1 MKQILTD
8 ELLQEAAR
16 KVQNAMLNSLP
27 VNDSELPE
35 PSKAFEE
42 KMLHL
47 MWRMKRREQHR
58 KFLQYAAAWVLA
70 ALVGLSGWLTFDSDA
85 QASVSKWIREFS
97 ENKVFYRFFATED
110 RSQISVDYVPQWIPD
125 GYMMERIE
133 TGYATKVILYSN
145 GEKQI
150 IFICNIADSGT
161 EELIMGE
168 NFQIKEVRIG
178 DSFGDFYEEA
188 SAEESNGL
196 TWIDEEAGVVFSITG
211 YLDEETMVQI
221 AESVIQNKK

>member
-8 ELLQEAAR
+8 DLLQAAAW
-16 KVQNAMLNSLP
+16 KVQNAMLNSFP
-27 VNDSELPE
+27 EDDSELPE
-35 PSKAFEE
+35 PSVAFEK
-42 KMLHL
+42 KMEQLV
-47 MWRMKRREQHR
+47 RQIKNREQRR
-58 KFLQYAAAWVLA
+58 KFLQCAAACFLA
-70 ALVGLSGWLTFDSDA
+70 ILVGLSGWLALDTEA
-85 QASVSKWIREFS
+85 RASVSRWIREFS

-110 RSQISVDYVPQWIPD
+110 LSKISVDFVPQWIPD
-125 GYMMERIE
+125 GYMMEQVE

-145 GEKQI
+145 GENQI

-161 EELIMGE
+161 KELVMGE

-178 DSFGDFYEEA
+178 DSYGDFYEEA

-196 TWIDEEAGVVFSITG
+196 TWIDEKAGVVFSITG

-221 AESVIQNKK
+221 AESVTQNEK